1 MKKFIKN
8 HIPFLIMSFILLLM
22 IAFLIVMGVLQRNT
36 AISEA
41 WTRGFGRQ
49 YTKAMSY
56 FNRNFLFSV
65 TEVSFFVVALSCV
78 FFLGWGFSFL
88 GNKKVWPFV
97 HRAMMVT
104 LIIVGAVTMYNAS
117 VGFAYT
123 REALPVEG
131 YKGEIKKEDFRAI
144 AEYFVQDYNQCA
156 NELGIEEKGEL
167 KMPYSQEDMI
177 AKVRLEFN
185 KLHDD
190 YFSDNLAHPK
200 PLETS
205 GLFNTVGIVGM
216 YFGVLGE
223 VNYNTYSTN
232 AELPFYIAHELCH
245 SIGVMREDDAQFL
258 SFYLLSTSDD
268 PLLRYSAYYNTIDR
282 IIAIASYTDNPNDY
296 SEVKG
301 MISDVIKTNYR
312 YIYEHWKGRMFL
324 YDLGNTFNDWY
335 LKTFSQSKGT
345 ISYND
350 TPTEVDPGGY
360 VVTLSNYQSIYFK
373 IYYDN
378 QI

>member
-1 MKKFIKN
+1 
-8 HIPFLIMSFILLLM
+8 M
-22 IAFLIVMGVLQRNT
+22 IAFLIVMSVLQKNT
-36 AISEA
+36 EIAEA

-65 TEVSFFVVALSCV
+65 TEVSFFIVVLSCV

-88 GNKKVWPFV
+88 GNKKVWPFI
-97 HRAMMVT
+97 HRAMMVA
-104 LIIVGAVTMYNAS
+104 LIGVGVAVMHKAS
-117 VGFAYT
+117 IGFAYT
-123 REALPVEG
+123 RAALPIEG
-131 YKGEIKKEDFRAI
+131 YMGEIKKEDFRAI
-144 AEYFVQDYNQCA
+144 AEYFVQDYNNCI
-156 NELGIEEKGEL
+156 NELGIDEKGEII
-167 KMPYSQEDMI
+167 MPYSQEDMI

-190 YFSDNLAHPK
+190 YFSDTLAHPK
-200 PLETS
+200 PLGTS
-205 GLFNTVGIVGM
+205 GLFNTVGIVGN

-232 AELPFYIAHELCH
+232 AEMPFYIAHELAH
-245 SIGVMREDDAQFL
+245 SIGVLREDDAQFV

-268 PLLRYSAYYNTIDR
+268 ALLRYSAYYNTIDR
-282 IIAIASYTDNPNDY
+282 IIAIVHYTDNSDDY
-296 SEVKG
+296 SEVTA
-301 MISDVIKTNYR
+301 MISEKVRANYK

-324 YDLGNTFNDWY
+324 YDLGDKINDWY
-335 LKTFSQSKGT
+335 LKLSSQPKGT
-345 ISYND
+345 TSYND
-350 TPTEVDPGGY
+350 TPTEIDHSGY
-360 VVTLSNYQSIYFK
+360 VITLSNYQSIYFK

>member
-1 MKKFIKN
+1 
-8 HIPFLIMSFILLLM
+8 MSFILLLM
-22 IAFLIVMGVLQRNT
+22 IIFLIVMSVLQKNT
-36 AISEA
+36 QIAEA

-65 TEVSFFVVALSCV
+65 TEVSFFIVLLSCV

-88 GNKKVWPFV
+88 GNKKVWPFL
-97 HRAMMVT
+97 HRALMVA
-104 LIIVGAVTMYNAS
+104 LIGTGIAVMYNAS

-123 REALPVEG
+123 RAAMPIEG
-131 YKGEIKKEDFRAI
+131 YTGEIKKDDFRAI
-144 AEYFVQDYNQCA
+144 AEYFVQDYNECA
-156 NELGIEEKGEL
+156 NELGIDEKGEII
-167 KMPYSQEDMI
+167 MPYSQEDMI

-190 YFSDNLAHPK
+190 YFSDTLAHPK
-200 PLETS
+200 PLGTS
-205 GLFNTVGIVGM
+205 GLFNTVGIVGN

-223 VNYNTYSTN
+223 VNYSTYSTN
-232 AELPFYIAHELCH
+232 AEMPFYIAHELCH

-268 PLLRYSAYYNTIDR
+268 PLLRYSSYYNTINR
-282 IIAIASYTDNPNDY
+282 LISITLFTDNKDDY
-296 SEVKG
+296 SEVSA
-301 MISDVIKTNYR
+301 MISDKIKTNYK
-312 YIYEHWKGRMFL
+312 YIYNHWKGKMFL
-324 YDLGNTFNDWY
+324 SDLGDKVNDWY
-335 LKTFSQSKGT
+335 LKLFSQSKGT
-345 ISYND
+345 VSYQD
-350 TPTEVDPGGY
+350 TPTETDPSGH
-360 VVTLSNYQSIYFK
+360 VITLSNYQSIYFK